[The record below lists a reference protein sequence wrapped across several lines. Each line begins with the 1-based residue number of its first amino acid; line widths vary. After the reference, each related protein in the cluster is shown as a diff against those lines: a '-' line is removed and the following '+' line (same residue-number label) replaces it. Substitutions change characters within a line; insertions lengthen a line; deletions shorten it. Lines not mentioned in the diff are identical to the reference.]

1 MRVLTAVGLVI
12 VCCAVG
18 IVQGIALRIF
28 VCIAACAGMWEM
40 YGTLRAKGLKPAAW
54 VGMVYAAALVPTYLW
69 AGEWM
74 LLPLIIFCCFAGFAD
89 AIFRSEPDLERV
101 VYTLFPILYPGSLLA
116 VILQMQ
122 DLPVPLYARV
132 AFLQTLLIASM
143 SDTFAW
149 FVGTRFGKRRF
160 APKISPH
167 KTVEGVLA
175 GLVGAV
181 SFSVL
186 VPYAAQYVVRN
197 VVSLSGCAVAL
208 PPLWQFAVMGF
219 FAGIVAQMGDLAA
232 SVVKRYCG
240 VKDFSSLIPGHGG
253 IMDRMDSILF
263 TATVVYTFYRI
274 IL

>member
-1 MRVLTAVGLVI
+1 MRVLIAVGLVLA
-12 VCCAVG
+12 CCAVG

-28 VCIAACAGMWEM
+28 YFIAACAGIWEV
-40 YGTLRAKGLKPAAW
+40 YGALRAKGLKPARW
-54 VGMVYAAALVPTYLW
+54 VGMVYAVALVPVYLW
-69 AGEWM
+69 VGDWAI
-74 LLPLIIFCCFAGFAD
+74 LPLMVSCCFLGFAD

-101 VYTLFPILYPGSLLA
+101 AYTLFPILYPGSLVA
-116 VILQMQ
+116 VMLQMQ
-122 DLPVPLYARV
+122 DLPVPLYAII

-149 FVGTRFGKRRF
+149 FVGTRFGRRRF

-181 SFSVL
+181 LFAVL
-186 VPYAAQYVVRN
+186 VPYVAEYAVYN
-197 VVSLSGCAVAL
+197 IVSLSGYAAAL
-208 PPLWQFAVMGF
+208 PPLWQFAVMGV
-219 FAGIVAQMGDLAA
+219 FAGVVAQMGDLAA

-240 VKDFSSLIPGHGG
+240 VKDFSSIIPGHGG
-253 IMDRMDSILF
+253 VMDRMDSILF